1 MAKIRMINAKFVLI
15 NAMIKSGRAKIA
27 INPDWGGNLKALKS
41 RKIIAHVRS
50 IAIPMLAWDLLLSI
64 D

>member
-15 NAMIKSGRAKIA
+15 NAVIKSGMAKIA
-27 INPDWGGNLKALKS
+27 INPYWGGNLKTLKS
-41 RKIIAHVRS
+41 RMITAHVRS
-50 IAIPMLAWDLLLSI
+50 IAIPMLAWALLLTI